1 MGDCSAVI
9 KAKMLRFYRSLNER
23 DRRRYAAIEA
33 LKLGHGGIGFISKL
47 LGCDSKT
54 ITHGIHELEAE
65 EQLNTERQ
73 RKKRCRPKTS
83 VSNVSSVD

>member
-1 MGDCSAVI
+1 MGDYSAVV

-47 LGCDSKT
+47 LGCDPKT
-54 ITHGIHELEAE
+54 IAHGIHELETE
-65 EQLNTERQ
+65 EQLTTERQ
-73 RKKRCRPKTS
+73 RKKRWRSKAS
-83 VSNVSSVD
+83 VSGVSSVD